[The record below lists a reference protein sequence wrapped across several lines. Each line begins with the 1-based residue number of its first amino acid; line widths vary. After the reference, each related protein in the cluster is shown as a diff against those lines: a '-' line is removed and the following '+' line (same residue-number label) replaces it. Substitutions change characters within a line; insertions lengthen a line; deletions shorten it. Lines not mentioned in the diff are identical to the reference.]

1 MDRSVPELDSLYREI
16 ILDHFKC
23 PRGKKVVECP
33 DITFEGY
40 NPVCGDEVKIAVKVQ
55 DGKVSDVA
63 VNSRGCAISVAAGS
77 MLAELLPGKS
87 LGEVQE
93 VGKVFERLLK
103 GETPADPQDLGDLE
117 SLEGV
122 SRFPVR
128 IKCALLAWKTIE
140 QAVKSFKMGA
150 TDSKVATATEEAS
163 PSVSS
168 KAAENNGGNGLVDK
182 R

>member
-1 MDRSVPELDSLYREI
+1 MPELDSLYREI

-23 PRGKKVVECP
+23 PRGKKAIDCP
-33 DITFEGY
+33 DIAYEGY
-40 NPVCGDEVKIAVKVQ
+40 NPVCGDEVQISIKVQ
-55 DGKVSDVA
+55 DGQVADVA

-87 LGEVQE
+87 LAEVEE
-93 VGKVFERLLK
+93 VGRMFERLLK
-103 GETPADPQDLGDLE
+103 GETPLASEELGDLE

-140 QAVKSFKMGA
+140 QAVKSFKDGRA
-150 TDSKVATATEEAS
+150 DLKVATSEEAS
-163 PSVSS
+163 SAVLAT
-168 KAAENNGGNGLVDK
+168 AAKQSGGM
-182 R
+182 

>member
-1 MDRSVPELDSLYREI
+1 MD
-16 ILDHFKC
+16 
-23 PRGKKVVECP
+23 CP

-40 NPVCGDEVKIAVKVQ
+40 NPVCGDEVQIAVKVQ

-87 LGEVQE
+87 LSEVE
-93 VGKVFERLLK
+93 EIGKVFERLLK
-103 GETPADPQDLGDLE
+103 GETPTDPKGLGDLE

-140 QAVKSFKMGA
+140 QAVKSFKRGSVDSKGA
-150 TDSKVATATEEAS
+150 TTTEEPS
-163 PSVSS
+163 LSVSPNS
-168 KAAENNGGNGLVDK
+168 AENNGGK
-182 R
+182 RAC

>member
-1 MDRSVPELDSLYREI
+1 MDRNMPELDSLYREI

-23 PRGKKVVECP
+23 PRGKKAIDCP

-40 NPVCGDEVKIAVKVQ
+40 NPVCGDEVQIAIKVQ
-55 DGKVSDVA
+55 DGRVTDVA

-77 MLAELLPGKS
+77 MLAEVLPGKS
-87 LGEVQE
+87 LAEVEE
-93 VGKVFERLLK
+93 VGKTFERLLK
-103 GETPADPQDLGDLE
+103 GENPLAAEELGDLE

-140 QAVKSFKMGA
+140 QAVKSFKAGRKDPAA
-150 TDSKVATATEEAS
+150 TTTEEAS
-163 PSVSS
+163 PSVP
-168 KAAENNGGNGLVDK
+168 ANVAQQNGGK
-182 R
+182 RAC